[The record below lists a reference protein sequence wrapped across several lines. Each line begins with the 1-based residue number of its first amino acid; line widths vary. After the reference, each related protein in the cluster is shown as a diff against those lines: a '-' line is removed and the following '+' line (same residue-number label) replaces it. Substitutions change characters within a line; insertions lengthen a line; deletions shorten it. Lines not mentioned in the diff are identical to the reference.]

1 MDKINEIW
9 PEWQAEELL
18 GTGSFG
24 KVYKVRREKM
34 GHISYA
40 AVKVIEL
47 PQEMSEVKNLRTSGM
62 DNSSIH
68 VYYKDLIKDLMN
80 EISVMESLKTANNIV
95 AIEDYEVVEKKD
107 EFGWIILI
115 RMELLQNLGE
125 YLEMHTM
132 TEKDVMRLGIDI
144 CNALS
149 SCEKENIIHR
159 DIKIDNVFINTFG
172 AYKLGDFGISKQLEK
187 TSSAMS
193 QKGTNMYMAPE
204 IYRGEVY
211 GSSVD
216 IYSLGIMLYRILN
229 GGRFPF
235 MPPTP
240 QPLRYDDTEKAMQR
254 RLSGE
259 PVPEIA
265 GINKRLFQLIQKACA
280 FDAAGRFSSAAE
292 LGRELTQLMA
302 DSESGIGN
310 KATLDDGKR
319 ETRKDTYEEERT
331 MAAFGQDVGR
341 EESEREGKRET
352 RKDTYE
358 GERTMA
364 AIEQNA
370 GREESERTQKKAEKE
385 KITEHREGKK
395 ELVLMVVLLGV
406 LLSGIVTGIT
416 LEWKQTGVLHRI
428 KEKILDLK
436 DKESDSVSEEDKEFD
451 DVSEPI
457 DTGGQSVSEVNVEGR
472 IEDAPDGE
480 FKRVETEGIFI
491 YLKQNSM
498 PTAESY
504 DVYYYMYDD
513 MTFVMQLLPG
523 EYQVLMKSWG
533 EFEGELT
540 EISYTTTLTVD
551 GSATSQNVGTL
562 YANWM
567 LE

>member
-204 IYRGEVY
+204 IYRGEAY

-265 GINKRLFQLIQKACA
+265 GINKKLLQLIQKACA

-310 KATLDDGKR
+310 KAIPDDGKR
-319 ETRKDTYEEERT
+319 ETRKNTYEDERT
-331 MAAFGQDVGR
+331 MAAFEQDASRV
-341 EESEREGKRET
+341 ESESEG
-352 RKDTYE
+352 
-358 GERTMA
+358 
-364 AIEQNA
+364 
-370 GREESERTQKKAEKE
+370 
-385 KITEHREGKK
+385 KITENKK
-395 ELVLMVVLLGV
+395 EIKKWVLVAILAVVLLGGIAM
-406 LLSGIVTGIT
+406 GIV
-416 LEWKQTGVLHRI
+416 LKQTGTLHKIKVKVLALG
-428 KEKILDLK
+428 E
-436 DKESDSVSEEDKEFD
+436 KESDSLSEEDESFEED
-451 DVSEPI
+451 GEVEDVPEPT
-457 DTGGQSVSEVNVEGR
+457 DTEEQSVRTVNVVGK
-472 IEDAPDGE
+472 IEDLSGGE
-480 FKRVETEGIFI
+480 FGTLSSIHI
-491 YLKQNSM
+491 YARQNDM
-498 PTAESY
+498 PTEDEY
-504 DVYYYMYDD
+504 DAYYNIGDD
-513 MTFVMQLLPG
+513 MIFAMQLLPG
-523 EYQVLMKSWG
+523 EYQVLMEAWG
-533 EFEGELT
+533 EFEGE
-540 EISYTTTLTVD
+540 SAKVSCMTTLLVD
-551 GSATSQNVGTL
+551 GTAESQNVGTL
-562 YANWM
+562 NADWM
-567 LE
+567 LDW